1 MVSATI
7 LESTDGWMSKM
18 DPYPQID
25 FIRGDGQVRNI
36 RGPTH
41 EGGHKAPKWDWACEI
56 YYGGEART
64 PLSDEIKIKF
74 AIWEED
80 MASADD
86 FIGET
91 QAMKLMALLSGG
103 QNN

>member
-41 EGGHKAPKWDWACEI
+41 EGGHKAPKWDWSCDI
-56 YYGGEART
+56 FYGGETRNAQ
-64 PLSDEIKIKF
+64 SDE
-74 AIWEED
+74 
-80 MASADD
+80 
-86 FIGET
+86 
-91 QAMKLMALLSGG
+91 
-103 QNN
+103 